1 MNYYQEITLLPDPTI
16 PLDFLW
22 QKVYQQ
28 THIALVDNK
37 SAAGDSTIAIA
48 FPEYGSVGFRLGK
61 KMRLLAK
68 TEQALMQLNISHWL
82 ERLSDYV
89 HIKSIQL
96 VPEHA
101 TAVSYVRQHIKGE
114 KRTQLDRQKKAQLY
128 ATKSGLSVETCL
140 AQLNEKPQKAH
151 SRLPFLWVESQ
162 QTKSRYE
169 ERGYRPFPLFIKCIS
184 AEQPQAGSFNCYG
197 LSQPVTGDIKLATVP
212 HF

>member
-37 SAAGDSTIAIA
+37 SAAGDSAVAIA

-68 TEQALMQLNISHWL
+68 TEQALVQLNISHWL

-96 VPEHA
+96 VPEYA
-101 TAVSYVRQHIKGE
+101 TAVSYVRQHVKGE
-114 KRTQLDRQKKAQLY
+114 KRIQLDMQKKAQLY
-128 ATKSGLSVETCL
+128 ATKSGLSVEACL
-140 AQLNEKPQKAH
+140 AQLKEKQPKAQ

-162 QTKSRYE
+162 QTKSRDE
-169 ERGYRPFPLFIKCIS
+169 ASGHRPFPLFIKCLS
-184 AEQPQAGSFNCYG
+184 AEKPQAGLFNCYG
-197 LSQPVTGDIKLATVP
+197 LSQAVTGDIKLATVP